1 MWKVPEIR
9 ASLSVIAAV
18 MLVGAALP
26 VWAETPVTGRTAE
39 VSADSKNVAA
49 GLPRIQFT
57 SMEHDF
63 GQANAGE
70 DLKTTFSFKN
80 VGDGVLVIQNV
91 KGG

>member
-1 MWKVPEIR
+1 MWKIPEIR

-26 VWAETPVTGRTAE
+26 VWAEAPVTGRSAE
-39 VSADSKNVAA
+39 VSGDSRTAAA
-49 GLPRIQFT
+49 GQPRIQFT
-57 SMEHDF
+57 SVEHDF
-63 GQANAGE
+63 GQANSGE

>member
-9 ASLSVIAAV
+9 ASLSVFAVV
-18 MLVGAALP
+18 MLVGATLP
-26 VWAETPVTGRTAE
+26 VWAEAPVTGRTE
-39 VSADSKNVAA
+39 VSGDSKTVAA

-63 GQANAGE
+63 GQANSGE